1 MKPILHLSIPK
12 PCREKW
18 ENFTPASLGGFCDSC
33 NTIVVDFTKMSDEEI
48 SDFFENKPIDTCGRF
63 RPSQL
68 KTSGNWQFLKINPGL
83 ALLRAGLMCLLF
95 VLIDKQS
102 FAQEA
107 PTKIETVQDATDDGK
122 KASAGHIIRGIVKD
136 DAGDP
141 MPGVNVYLK
150 DATIGTVTDANG
162 RFEFPRQLMEGERLT
177 FSFIG
182 FESMEYV
189 IGKAEEEVVELSMIL
204 EVSIM
209 GELTVDQVYST
220 EPAIRRWWS
229 GVKKLF

>member
-1 MKPILHLSIPK
+1 
-12 PCREKW
+12 
-18 ENFTPASLGGFCDSC
+18 
-33 NTIVVDFTKMSDEEI
+33 MSDEEI
-48 SDFFENKPIDTCGRF
+48 SDFLDNKPVDTCGRF

-68 KTSGNWQFLKINPGL
+68 KTYANWQCLRINPGL
-83 ALLRAGLMCLLF
+83 ALLRTGLVCLLF
-95 VLIDKQS
+95 VLIDRQS
-102 FAQEA
+102 FAQDT
-107 PTKIETVQDATDDGK
+107 PTNPKIETVQEPTDDGK

-150 DATIGTVTDANG
+150 NATVGTVTDAGG
-162 RFEFPRQLMEGERLT
+162 RFEFPRHLMEGERLT

-189 IGKAEEEVVELSMIL
+189 VSKSEEEVVELSMTL

-209 GELTVDQVYST
+209 GEVAVDQAYTT
-220 EPAIRRWWS
+220 EPRIRRLWAS
-229 GVKKLF
+229 VKKLF

>member
-12 PCREKW
+12 PKAVKW
-18 ENFTPASLGGFCDSC
+18 ENFTLASPGG
-33 NTIVVDFTKMSDEEI
+33 
-48 SDFFENKPIDTCGRF
+48 R
-63 RPSQL
+63 QL
-68 KTSGNWQFLKINPGL
+68 KPYGNWQSLKINPGL
-83 ALLRAGLMCLLF
+83 ALLRAGLVCLLF

-102 FAQEA
+102 FAQDT
-107 PTKIETVQDATDDGK
+107 PTNPKIENIQEPTDNGK
-122 KASAGHIIRGIVKD
+122 KASADHIIRGIVKD
-136 DAGDP
+136 NAGDP

-150 DATIGTVTDANG
+150 SATVGTVTDAGG

-189 IGKAEEEVVELSMIL
+189 VSKSEEEVVELSMTL

-209 GELTVDQVYST
+209 GEVTVDQVYST
-220 EPAIRRWWS
+220 EPGIRRWWS

>member
-1 MKPILHLSIPK
+1 MCLFVVLIHIQ
-12 PCREKW
+12 CVAQD
-18 ENFTPASLGGFCDSC
+18 TPA
-33 NTIVVDFTKMSDEEI
+33 
-48 SDFFENKPIDTCGRF
+48 
-63 RPSQL
+63 
-68 KTSGNWQFLKINPGL
+68 NP
-83 ALLRAGLMCLLF
+83 
-95 VLIDKQS
+95 
-102 FAQEA
+102 
-107 PTKIETVQDATDDGK
+107 KIESIEEPADDGK

-136 DAGDP
+136 NSGDP

-150 DATIGTVTDANG
+150 NATVGTVTDAGG

-189 IGKAEEEVVELSMIL
+189 VNKTEEEVVELSMTL

-209 GELTVDQVYST
+209 GELSVDQAYT
-220 EPAIRRWWS
+220 TDTGFRRWWS

>member
-1 MKPILHLSIPK
+1 
-12 PCREKW
+12 
-18 ENFTPASLGGFCDSC
+18 
-33 NTIVVDFTKMSDEEI
+33 MSDEEI
-48 SDFFENKPIDTCGRF
+48 SDFFENKPVETCGRF

-68 KTSGNWQFLKINPGL
+68 KTSPNLQFLKINPGL

-102 FAQEA
+102 FAQEV
-107 PTKIETVQDATDDGK
+107 PTKIETVQKATVDGK

-150 DATIGTVTDANG
+150 DATVGTVTDSNG

-189 IGKAEEEVVELSMIL
+189 VSKAEEEVVELSMTL

-209 GELTVDQVYST
+209 GEVTVDQVYTT